1 MKNDKLK
8 VPLKH
13 LFSRLFE
20 EAPEVKPFFK
30 FMDGNNTEKDIK
42 LENHV
47 KGVFDVVGTAVEMID
62 NLNQLS
68 PVVVD
73 LGTRHF
79 HYGSRKEHLPVRVF

>member
-1 MKNDKLK
+1 
-8 VPLKH
+8 
-13 LFSRLFE
+13 
-20 EAPEVKPFFK
+20 
-30 FMDGNNTEKDIK
+30 MDGNNTEKDIK

-79 HYGSRKEHLPVRVF
+79 HYGSRKEHLPVRVFQYENGQIKIKLNVLTQ